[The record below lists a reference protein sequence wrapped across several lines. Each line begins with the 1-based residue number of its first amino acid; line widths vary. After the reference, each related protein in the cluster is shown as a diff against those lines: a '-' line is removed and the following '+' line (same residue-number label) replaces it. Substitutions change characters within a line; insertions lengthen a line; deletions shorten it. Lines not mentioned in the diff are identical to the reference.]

1 MKTFNDKDGRV
12 WEISLTLDSAIRVK
26 DALDVD
32 LLQPE
37 LGDPPLITRLG
48 TDEMLLG
55 AVICTLLGDQFDSHG
70 LSEKQVRQSFDGATL
85 MAAQTAF
92 YEELVDFFRNRG
104 RADRAGAIA
113 KQAQVI
119 SLATKQIAE
128 KIESL
133 DVGETIRGA
142 MSGKLPEPLV

>member
-70 LSEKQVRQSFDGATL
+70 LSEKQVRQSFDGATI

-92 YEELVDFFRNRG
+92 YDELVDFFRNRG
-104 RADRAGAIA
+104 RSDRAGAIA
-113 KQAQVI
+113 KQAEIIQ
-119 SLATKQIAE
+119 LATKQIAD
-128 KIESL
+128 KI
-133 DVGETIRGA
+133 DAMDNDKIIRGA
-142 MSGKLPEPLV
+142 MSGKLPEQLV

>member
-113 KQAQVI
+113 KQAEVI

-128 KIESL
+128 KI
-133 DVGETIRGA
+133 DKIDAGETILGA
-142 MSGKLPEPLV
+142 MSGKLPEQLV

>member
-12 WEISLTLDSAIRVK
+12 WELELTLDSAIRVK
-26 DALDVD
+26 DALDID

-37 LGDPPLITRLG
+37 KGDPPLITRLG
-48 TDEMLLG
+48 TDEMFLG
-55 AVICTLLGDQFDSHG
+55 RVICTLLGDQFDSHG
-70 LSEKQVRQSFDGATL
+70 LSEHEVQQSFDGRTL

-92 YEELVDFFRNRG
+92 YEELVDFFQHRG

-113 KQAQVI
+113 KQAEVI
-119 SLATKQIAE
+119 SLATKQIAD
-128 KIESL
+128 KIDKI

-142 MSGKLPEPLV
+142 MSGKLPEPLA

>member
-12 WEISLTLDSAIRVK
+12 WELELTLDSAIRVK
-26 DALDVD
+26 DVLDID

-37 LGDPPLITRLG
+37 KGDPPLITRLG

-55 AVICTLLGDQFDSHG
+55 AVICTLLGDQFEKHDV
-70 LSEKQVRQSFDGATL
+70 SEQDVRRAMDGATI

-92 YEELVDFFRNRG
+92 YEELVDFFQHRG

-113 KQAQVI
+113 KQAEVI
-119 SLATKQIAE
+119 SLATKQIAD
-128 KIESL
+128 KIDKI

-142 MSGKLPEPLV
+142 MSGKLPEQLA

>member
-55 AVICTLLGDQFDSHG
+55 AVICTLLGDQFDKHNV
-70 LSEKQVRQSFDGATL
+70 SEQDVRRAMDGATI

-92 YEELVDFFRNRG
+92 YEELVDFFRSRG
-104 RADRAGAIA
+104 RADRSGAIA
-113 KQAQVI
+113 KQAEI
-119 SLATKQIAE
+119 IHLATKQIADRID
-128 KIESL
+128 KIDAS
-133 DVGETIRGA
+133 ETIRGA
-142 MSGKLPEPLV
+142 MSGKLPEQLV

>member
-26 DALDVD
+26 DALDID

-37 LGDPPLITRLG
+37 KGDPPLITKLG

-55 AVICTLLGDQFDSHG
+55 AVICALLGDQFEKHNV
-70 LSEKQVRQSFDGATL
+70 SEEDVRRAMDGATI

-92 YEELVDFFRNRG
+92 YEELVDFFQHRG

-113 KQAQVI
+113 KQAEVI
-119 SLATKQIAE
+119 SLAIKQIAE
-128 KIESL
+128 KIDSL
-133 DVGETIRGA
+133 DAGETIRGA
-142 MSGKLPEPLV
+142 MSGKLPEQLV

>member
-12 WEISLTLDSAIRVK
+12 WELALTLDSAIRVK
-26 DALDVD
+26 DALDID

-37 LGDPPLITRLG
+37 KGDPPLITRLG

-55 AVICTLLGDQFDSHG
+55 AVICALLGDQFDSHG
-70 LSEKQVRQSFDGATL
+70 LSEHEVRKSFDGRTL

-92 YEELVDFFRNRG
+92 YEELVDFFQNRG

-113 KQAQVI
+113 KQAEI
-119 SLATKQIAE
+119 IHLATKQIAE
-128 KIESL
+128 KI
-133 DVGETIRGA
+133 DKIDAGETIRGA